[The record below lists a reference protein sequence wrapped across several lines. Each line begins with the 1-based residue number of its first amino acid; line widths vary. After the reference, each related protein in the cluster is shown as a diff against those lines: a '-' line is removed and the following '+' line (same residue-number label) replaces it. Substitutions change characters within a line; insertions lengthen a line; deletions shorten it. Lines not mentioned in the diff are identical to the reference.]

1 MKRILLLCLLL
12 LCFGTQAQTHRLD
25 TIIRVDLNS
34 DTAIFTYSIFENI
47 EIVSY
52 VSNLKNH
59 HGIWDYSERNKFY
72 SYHTIINGVQCD
84 SSYVI
89 TSSPV
94 VYDNVA
100 YFKNGFDK
108 LNEKNMNA
116 IYITPKKQ
124 IGKCVADYSQ
134 QNSSL
139 LAFRTKN
146 TTISIVNPATNES
159 VKDIKCDV
167 EYDDVYIFDTYTYPI
182 TNSKFLINITNGNPS
197 DIDEYQL
204 VDDKGNVKEIKIY
217 TGLEIEFENDN
228 YLRTNTNGSCQIR
241 DHNMN
246 IVGNVLPHNNISVY
260 GMNIA
265 NQKIQFYYLSTTLN
279 DADYNVKPIKKC
291 TEVIIPYKFNPQL
304 DMQMYR
310 AYNDTLLSEA
320 DIKGFGK
327 YELGILRNLL
337 FAKHNYA
344 FKSEFYQAYFNLYE
358 FYKPNLLS
366 QKKETTRKSNVD
378 NELTAN
384 DKANIALIRKM
395 EAKLK

>member
-1 MKRILLLCLLL
+1 MKRILLLNLLL
-12 LCFGTQAQTHRLD
+12 LCFGTHAQTHRLD
-25 TIIRVDLNS
+25 TIIRVSLNS
-34 DTAIFTYSIFENI
+34 DTAIFKYSIFENI

-52 VSNLKNH
+52 VSNLKKR

-72 SYHTIINGVQCD
+72 SYHTIVNGVQCD

-108 LNEKNMNA
+108 LNEKNLNV
-116 IYITPKKQ
+116 IYLTKDKRL
-124 IGKCVADYSQ
+124 GKCVADYSQ
-134 QNSSL
+134 HNCSL

-167 EYDDVYIFDTYTYPI
+167 EYDDVYIFDSYTYPI

-197 DIDEYQL
+197 DIDEFQL
-204 VDDKGNVKEIKIY
+204 IDDKGNIKEIKTY
-217 TGLEIEFENDN
+217 TGVDIEFENDN
-228 YLRTNTNGSCQIR
+228 YLKTNTNVSCQIR

-246 IVGNVLPHNNISVY
+246 IVGNVLQHRAGVY

-265 NQKIQFYYLSTTLN
+265 NQKIQCYYLSTTLN
-279 DADYNVKPIKKC
+279 DADYNVKPIKKG
-291 TEVIIPYKFNPQL
+291 TKVIIPYKFNPQL
-304 DMQMYR
+304 DIQMYR

-320 DIKGFGK
+320 DIEGLGK

-344 FKSEFYQAYFNLYE
+344 FKSEFYQAYFNMYK
-358 FYKPNLLS
+358 FYNS
-366 QKKETTRKSNVD
+366 QKMETTRKANVD

>member
-1 MKRILLLCLLL
+1 MELLKLEMKRLLLLCLILSCL
-12 LCFGTQAQTHRLD
+12 GTQAQTHRLD
-25 TIIRVDLNS
+25 TVIRVALNS

-47 EIVSY
+47 EIISY
-52 VSNLKNH
+52 VSNLKKQ
-59 HGIWDYSERNKFY
+59 RNELY
-72 SYHTIINGVQCD
+72 SYHTVVDGVQCD

-100 YFKNGFDK
+100 YFKNGFGK
-108 LNEKNMNA
+108 NNEKNRDV
-116 IYITPKKQ
+116 IYLTKDKRM
-124 IGKCVADYSQ
+124 GKCVADYRQ
-134 QNSSL
+134 HKCSL

-167 EYDDVYIFDTYTYPI
+167 GYDDVYIFDTYTYPI

-228 YLRTNTNGSCQIR
+228 YLKTNTNFSYQIR

-246 IVGNVLPHNNISVY
+246 LIGNMLPHNNISVY

-265 NQKIQFYYLSTTLN
+265 NQKIQCYYMSTSLN
-279 DADYNVKPIKKC
+279 DADYNVKPIKKG
-291 TEVIIPYKFNPQL
+291 TKVIIPYKFNPQL
-304 DMQMYR
+304 DIQMYR

-320 DIKGFGK
+320 DIEGLGK

-344 FKSEFYQAYFNLYE
+344 FKSEFYQAYFNMYE
-358 FYKPNLLS
+358 FYKPRYVS
-366 QKKETTRKSNVD
+366 QKMETTRKANVD